1 MQIKPLPQTDLQV
14 SVIGLGTDY
23 FGSTIDRKLSMQI
36 LDRYV
41 ESGGNLI
48 DTAEIYAGWIPG
60 GEHQSEKLIGDWLG
74 ERGLRDALIIS
85 TKGAHPKLESMDVP
99 RLSKREIESDL
110 DSSLRRLGVDCIDIY
125 WLHRDAPAVPVEEI
139 LLALEA
145 FRTAGKIKHSG
156 FSNWHQNRAEAARQ
170 AAVQLGIPGFI
181 ASQNM
186 WSLGQ
191 VNLEHAD
198 PTWAYIDADFARWHI
213 AHNFGAFPYL
223 TQANGY
229 FRRLEKN
236 NLDQLTTDA
245 RVRTL
250 FEHSE
255 NRKRF
260 QRIQVLQKKSGLS
273 VNQIVLGYL
282 LNQRFPVFPL
292 IGPKNI
298 PDLED
303 SLGCAEVALSPEDV
317 AFLEKGEA
325 RAPFQLPAS
334 NPSAR

>member
-1 MQIKPLPQTDLQV
+1 MVDREL
-14 SVIGLGTDY
+14 
-23 FGSTIDRKLSMQI
+23 STQI

-48 DTAEIYAGWIPG
+48 DTAEVYARWIPG
-60 GEHQSEKLIGDWLG
+60 GEHQSEKFIGHWLR

-85 TKGAHPKLESMDVP
+85 TKGAHPKLETMNVP

-125 WLHRDAPAVPVEEI
+125 WLHRDASAVPVEEI
-139 LLALEA
+139 LLALEG
-145 FRTAGKIKHSG
+145 FRTAGKIKYSG
-156 FSNWHQNRAEAARQ
+156 FSNWQQNRAEAARQ
-170 AAVQLGIPGFI
+170 AALRLEIPGFI

-191 VNLEHAD
+191 VNLENAD
-198 PTWAYIDADFARWHI
+198 PTWAYIDADFVRWHI

-229 FRRLEKN
+229 FRRLEQN
-236 NLDQLTTDA
+236 SLNQVAADA

-250 FEHSE
+250 FDHPE

-260 QRIQVLQKKSGLS
+260 HRVQALRKQSGLS

-282 LNQRFPVFPL
+282 LNQPFPVFPL

-303 SLGCAEVALSPEDV
+303 SLACAEVTLSPEDI
-317 AFLEKGEA
+317 AFLEKEG
-325 RAPFQLPAS
+325 
-334 NPSAR
+334 

>member
-1 MQIKPLPQTDLQV
+1 V
-14 SVIGLGTDY
+14 AAIGLGTDY
-23 FGSTIDRKLSMQI
+23 FGSTIDCKQSMQI

-48 DTAEIYAGWIPG
+48 DTAEVYAGWIPG
-60 GEHQSEKLIGDWLG
+60 GQHQSEKLIGGWLG
-74 ERGLRDALIIS
+74 ERGLRDSLLIS
-85 TKGAHPKLESMDVP
+85 TKGAHPKLESMDVT
-99 RLSKREIESDL
+99 RLSKREIEADL

-125 WLHRDAPAVPVEEI
+125 WLRRDAPAAPVEEI

-156 FSNWHQNRAEAARQ
+156 FSNWIQSRAEAARQ
-170 AAVQLGIPGFI
+170 AAIRLGIPGFV

-191 VNLEHAD
+191 VNLENAD
-198 PTWAYIDADFARWHI
+198 PTWACIDADFARWHVS
-213 AHNFGAFPYL
+213 HNFGAFPF

-229 FRRLEKN
+229 FRRLERN
-236 NLDQLTTDA
+236 RLDQIAPDA

-250 FEHSE
+250 FDHSE

-260 QRIQVLQKKSGLS
+260 QRIQVLQTRSGLS

-303 SLGCAEVALSPEDV
+303 SLGCAEVALSPDDI
-317 AFLEKGEA
+317 AFLEHGEA
-325 RAPFQLPAS
+325 EGRADSQ
-334 NPSAR
+334 

>member
-1 MQIKPLPQTDLQV
+1 
-14 SVIGLGTDY
+14 
-23 FGSTIDRKLSMQI
+23 
-36 LDRYV
+36 
-41 ESGGNLI
+41 
-48 DTAEIYAGWIPG
+48 
-60 GEHQSEKLIGDWLG
+60 
-74 ERGLRDALIIS
+74 
-85 TKGAHPKLESMDVP
+85 MDVP

-125 WLHRDAPAVPVEEI
+125 WVHRDAPVVPVEEI
-139 LLALEA
+139 LLALET
-145 FRTAGKIKHSG
+145 FRKAGKIKHSG
-156 FSNWHQNRAEAARQ
+156 FSNWHQIRAEAARQ
-170 AAVQLGIPGFI
+170 AVLRLGIPGFI
-181 ASQNM
+181 ASQNL

-191 VNLEHAD
+191 VNLENAD

-213 AHNFGAFPYL
+213 AHNFGAVPYL

-229 FRRLEKN
+229 FRRLEQSR
-236 NLDQLTTDA
+236 LDQVAPDA

-282 LNQRFPVFPL
+282 LNQPFPVFPL

-298 PDLED
+298 ADLED
-303 SLGCAEVALSPEDV
+303 SLRCADVSLSQEDI
-317 AFLEKGEA
+317 AFLEYGSREIA
-325 RAPFQLPAS
+325 DNQ
-334 NPSAR
+334 

>member
-1 MQIKPLPQTDLQV
+1 MQIKPLLRTDLKA

-23 FGSTIDRKLSMQI
+23 FGSTIDRKQSMQI

-41 ESGGNLI
+41 ESGGNFI
-48 DTAEIYAGWIPG
+48 DTAEVYAGWIPG

-74 ERGLRDALIIS
+74 DRGLRDALIIS
-85 TKGAHPKLESMDVP
+85 TKGAHPKLESMEVP
-99 RLSKREIESDL
+99 RLYKREIESDL

-125 WLHRDAPAVPVEEI
+125 WVHRDAPVVPVEEI
-139 LLALEA
+139 LLALET
-145 FRTAGKIKHSG
+145 FRKAGKIKHSG

-170 AAVQLGIPGFI
+170 AALRLAIPGFS

-191 VNLEHAD
+191 INLENAD
-198 PTWAYIDADFARWHI
+198 PTWAYIDADFVRWHI
-213 AHNFGAFPYL
+213 AHNFGAVPYL

-229 FRRLEKN
+229 FRRLEQN
-236 NLDQLTTDA
+236 RLDQVAPDA

-250 FEHSE
+250 FDHSE

-260 QRIQVLQKKSGLS
+260 QRIQVLQKKSGLL

-282 LNQRFPVFPL
+282 LNQPFPVFPL

-298 PDLED
+298 ADLED
-303 SLGCAEVALSPEDV
+303 SLRCADVLLSQEDI
-317 AFLEKGEA
+317 AFLEYGETRGIA
-325 RAPFQLPAS
+325 DNQ
-334 NPSAR
+334 

>member
-1 MQIKPLPQTDLQV
+1 MQKKPLPRTNLQV

-23 FGSTIDRKLSMQI
+23 FGSTVDRKLSTQI

-41 ESGGNLI
+41 ESGGNFI
-48 DTAEIYAGWIPG
+48 DTAEIYAAWIPG
-60 GEHQSEKLIGDWLG
+60 GEHQSEKLIGDWLR
-74 ERGLRDALIIS
+74 ERGLRDTLILS
-85 TKGAHPKLESMDVP
+85 TKGAHPKLESMDIP
-99 RLSKREIESDL
+99 RMSKREIESDL

-125 WLHRDAPAVPVEEI
+125 WVHRDAPAVPAEDV
-139 LLALEA
+139 LLALET
-145 FRTAGKIKHSG
+145 FRKAGKIKYCG

-170 AAVQLGIPGFI
+170 GALRLGIPGFI

-191 VNLEHAD
+191 VNLEKAD
-198 PTWAYIDADFARWHI
+198 PTWAYIDADFARWH
-213 AHNFGAFPYL
+213 AEHKFGAFPYL

-229 FRRLEKN
+229 FRRREQN
-236 NLDQLTTDA
+236 SLDQVAADA

-250 FEHSE
+250 FDHPE

-260 QRIQVLQKKSGLS
+260 QRIQVLQKKSGFS

-282 LNQRFPVFPL
+282 LNQPFPVFPL

-298 PDLED
+298 MDLED
-303 SLGCAEVALSPEDV
+303 SLRCAEIALSPEDI
-317 AFLEKGEA
+317 AFLEHGG
-325 RAPFQLPAS
+325 
-334 NPSAR
+334 